1 MIGKKGQVSFP
12 VYVHRKRQGI
22 ANFIACN
29 ALPPPKKAG
38 KRDMPPFPFMLCKGC
53 HLRQCLNMKQCPSL
67 HEFAD
72 AGWGALL

>member
-29 ALPPPKKAG
+29 ALPPPKKSG
-38 KRDMPPFPFMLCKGC
+38 KTG
-53 HLRQCLNMKQCPSL
+53 HASL
-67 HEFAD
+67 PIYAV
-72 AGWGALL
+72 

>member
-29 ALPPPKKAG
+29 ALPPQKSG
-38 KRDMPPFPFMLCKGC
+38 KTGHAPLPIY
-53 HLRQCLNMKQCPSL
+53 
-67 HEFAD
+67 AV
-72 AGWGALL
+72 